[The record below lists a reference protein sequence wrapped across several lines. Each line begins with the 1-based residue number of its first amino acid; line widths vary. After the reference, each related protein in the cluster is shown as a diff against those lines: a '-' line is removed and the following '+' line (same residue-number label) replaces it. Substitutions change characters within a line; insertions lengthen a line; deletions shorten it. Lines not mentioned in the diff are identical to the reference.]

1 MQSYYIFLNYSTFL
15 DFFLCVGVF
24 FGNFALKIYKN
35 MKKTKTYLLLF
46 ALVACFSACGGN
58 YKVTSVERTRIIV
71 DSTYDVLPNDE
82 AQAFLNAY
90 RAKVDSIM
98 SPVVGHT
105 ARVMSVDRPESLLS
119 NLLSDILV
127 WAGQKYGESPE
138 FGIYNMGGMRSSLPK
153 GAVTFGKVLELAPF
167 ENKIC
172 FLSLKGSDVL
182 DLFRQIAVI
191 GGEGVSGNLR
201 LVITDKGKLQS
212 AKINGEDVDVNR
224 IYRVATIDYLSEGN
238 DRMPAFANHL
248 DLVSPKED
256 HNDMRYIISDY
267 FIEHEKRGELVDAK
281 IEGRIVVES
290 EK

>member
-1 MQSYYIFLNYSTFL
+1 MN
-15 DFFLCVGVF
+15 
-24 FGNFALKIYKN
+24 
-35 MKKTKTYLLLF
+35 KTKTYLFLLTLASLF
-46 ALVACFSACGGN
+46 AACAGS
-58 YKVTSVERTRIIV
+58 YKVTNIERTRIIV
-71 DSTYDVLPNDE
+71 DSTYDATPDAKAV
-82 AQAFLNAY
+82 AFLEMY
-90 RAKVDSIM
+90 QAKVDSIM

-105 ARVMSVDRPESLLS
+105 AKGLFADRPESPLS